1 MITSQY
7 YPGSSITLS
16 AAFTSPTSGA
26 LVDPTMVSLEV
37 QVPDG
42 TIAHPTVIP
51 VTVGQYSASFTA
63 TVSGTYTQRWVGAG
77 ANAQVAESVFLVL
90 PTGIL

>member
-16 AAFTSPTSGA
+16 AAFTSPTSGV

-37 QVPDG
+37 QVPD
-42 TIAHPTVIP
+42 
-51 VTVGQYSASFTA
+51 
-63 TVSGTYTQRWVGAG
+63 
-77 ANAQVAESVFLVL
+77 
-90 PTGIL
+90 